1 MTIFDFIKEQKGAS
15 AIEFAIVLPLFLVL
29 VFGIIEFGVIMY
41 DKAVITNASREGA
54 RFGILF
60 TDKDTTDAGIATKVN
75 EFLSAT
81 NLISLGGGATHT
93 ITSLPATRPR
103 GTPLSVTI
111 TYPYDFLVIPSFIPG
126 IPQTLSLSATTIMRM
141 E

>member
-1 MTIFDFIKEQKGAS
+1 VTNFDFIKEQKGAS

-60 TDKDTTDAGIATKVN
+60 DEPVNSDAEILSKVN
-75 EFLSAT
+75 THL
-81 NLISLGGGATHT
+81 NNGGLLITLGGTANTPSVT
-93 ITSLPATRPR
+93 VDRTALPL
-103 GTPLSVTI
+103 LSVSVA
-111 TYPYDFLVIPSFIPG
+111 YNYDFLIVPNFVPG
-126 IPQTLSLSATTIMRM
+126 IPQTLSLSATTTMRM

>member
-1 MTIFDFIKEQKGAS
+1 MAISDFIKKQKGAS
-15 AIEFAIVLPLFLVL
+15 AIEFAIVLPLFMVL

-60 TDKDTTDAGIATKVN
+60 DVADTSDAAIQAKVT
-75 EFLSAT
+75 EFINKT
-81 NLISLGGGATHT
+81 RLISLGGPAVHSTPAP
-93 ITSLPATRPR
+93 ITN
-103 GTPLSVTI
+103 GEYLSVTVR
-111 TYPYDFLVIPSFIPG
+111 YPYDFLVLPGFIPG
-126 IPQTLSLSATTIMRM
+126 IPDSIMLSATTTMRM